1 MAVGRISGPLL
12 KDNLLRNG
20 VDLAFETDLLYL
32 DVNNRRIGINTKTP
46 SNELT
51 VSGTT
56 RTTNLQATNSSTLGQ
71 ITFSGNTISSSS
83 NIINLLPS
91 GTNPVVYQG
100 TISVGNMSISNNV
113 IAGTGTNTNIEIS
126 TTGTGQVIFNS
137 NMLVNGNIHATG
149 NITADGNITLGDS
162 NTDNIIFAGEV
173 NSDILPN
180 VTETYNLGAAS
191 PGARW
196 NNVYATTVNTTT
208 VNVTTLNVPQYQ
220 TTNLDITLNTISTR
234 TANTNMSFLTPGTG
248 GVIIG
253 NLRFSGNSITNIVP
267 NAVTQFNETDNGYLK
282 VAGSFGLVI
291 PFGNVATRPLTSFRE
306 TGMMRFN
313 TELQLVEIFDG
324 SSWASVAG
332 SSSGVTGATAQ
343 DIGVQTALALG

>member
-100 TISVGNMSISNNV
+100 TISVGNMNITGNTV
-113 IAGTGTNTNIEIS
+113 AGTGTNTNIEIS

-137 NMLVNGNIHATG
+137 SVLVNGNIHATG

-162 NTDNIIFAGEV
+162 NTDNIVFAGEV

-180 VTETYNLGAAS
+180 VTETYNLGS
-191 PGARW
+191 SLARW
-196 NNVYATTVNTTT
+196 NNVYAKTVNTTT

-234 TANTNMSFLTPGTG
+234 TPNTNMSFLTPGTG

-253 NLRFSGNSITNIVP
+253 NLKFSGNSITNIAS

-282 VAGSFGLVI
+282 VSGTFGLVI
-291 PFGNVATRPLTSFRE
+291 PFGNVATRPLTSYRE

-332 SSSGVTGATAQ
+332 SSSGVTAATAQ